1 MASQIINAF
10 KSNPSHDELRAMNR
24 DLHFY
29 PSEVEHPT
37 ALSAEDVAAFNRDG
51 YLKGIRICDDAEITG
66 HRVFFNEQLA
76 KAEAAGLSSFTLSSA
91 HLKYA
96 KVYDL
101 MHHAKILA
109 CVADILG
116 PEIIGLAA
124 HYFCKMPN
132 DGTTV
137 AWHQDASYWPL
148 TPSKTATVW
157 LAIDDADIANG
168 CMRFVSGSH
177 HAGQLE
183 FRASEASE
191 NNVLSQTVD
200 EVEQYGNLVDVELS
214 AGEISIHSDLL
225 LHSSHYNES
234 DRRRCGLTLRY
245 CTPDVRAVPGFN
257 WEKEGVLINANDPD
271 GHWGNP
277 PRPERDFEIS

>member
-1 MASQIINAF
+1 MASQIDNAF
-10 KSNPSHDELRAMNR
+10 KSNPSHDELRAMDR

-29 PSEVEHPT
+29 PSRVEHPT

-51 YLKGIRICDDAEITG
+51 YLKGIRICDEAEITG

-96 KVYDL
+96 KIYDL

-116 PEIIGLAA
+116 PEMIGLAA

-200 EVEQYGNLVDVELS
+200 KVEQYGNLIDVELS

>member
-1 MASQIINAF
+1 MASQIDNAF
-10 KSNPSHDELRAMNR
+10 KSNPSHDELRAMDR

-29 PSEVEHPT
+29 PSRVEHPA

-51 YLKGIRICDDAEITG
+51 YLKDIRICDEAEITG
-66 HRVFFNEQLA
+66 HRGFFNEQLA

-96 KVYDL
+96 KIYDL

-168 CMRFVSGSH
+168 CMRFVPGSH

-200 EVEQYGNLVDVELS
+200 EVEQYGNLIDVELS

>member
-1 MASQIINAF
+1 MASQIDNAF
-10 KSNPSHDELRAMNR
+10 KSNPSHDELRAMDR

-29 PSEVEHPT
+29 PSRVEHPT

-51 YLKGIRICDDAEITG
+51 YLKGIRICDKAEITG

-96 KVYDL
+96 KIYDL
-101 MHHAKILA
+101 IHHAKILA

-234 DRRRCGLTLRY
+234 HRRRCGLTLRY

-271 GHWGNP
+271 DHWGNP